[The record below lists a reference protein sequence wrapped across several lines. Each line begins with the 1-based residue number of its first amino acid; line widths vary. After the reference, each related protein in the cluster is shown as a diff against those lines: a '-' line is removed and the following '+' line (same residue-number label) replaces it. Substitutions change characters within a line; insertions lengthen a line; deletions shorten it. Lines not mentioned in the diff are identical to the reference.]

1 MECKNAELKTDRA
14 TRAKRGKASWTNVHL
29 QSRNWIVFHWFL
41 NDFSTHF
48 RSSKYSGVLWSSF
61 KNKRG
66 HKAEKEIKFFFVLYR
81 TIRQLAFYFGGGLCI
96 PFIFQRICFY
106 FTKKETLLR
115 GNA

>member
-1 MECKNAELKTDRA
+1 MGCKNAELKTDRA
-14 TRAKRGKASWTNVHL
+14 TRAKRGKTSWTNVHL
-29 QSRNWIVFHWFL
+29 QSRNWIAFHWFL

-81 TIRQLAFYFGGGLCI
+81 TIRQLAFYFWGAMY
-96 PFIFQRICFY
+96 PFHFSKNLLLFY
-106 FTKKETLLR
+106 EERNTF
-115 GNA
+115 AW